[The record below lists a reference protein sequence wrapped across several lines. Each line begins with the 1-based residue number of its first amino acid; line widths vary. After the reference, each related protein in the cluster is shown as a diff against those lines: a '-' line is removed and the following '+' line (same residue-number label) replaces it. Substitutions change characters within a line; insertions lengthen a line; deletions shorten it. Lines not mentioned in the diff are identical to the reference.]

1 MVKFLIDKGFEY
13 RHAVVTQ
20 AASSIRFS
28 FFMIIPEKEK
38 WYRILYKTIS
48 IHLHL
53 EMNTYCFVQL
63 LSTANQPKMK
73 LRSARSFVF
82 DLSPVLMFE
91 ILKYIN
97 PLLHYLV
104 SRHYFHD
111 NVFNIDY
118 DKRLPISL
126 LFHFIMLKSLKILKP
141 CC

>member
-1 MVKFLIDKGFEY
+1 MHLL
-13 RHAVVTQ
+13 
-20 AASSIRFS
+20 
-28 FFMIIPEKEK
+28 
-38 WYRILYKTIS
+38 LYKTIS

-104 SRHYFHD
+104 SRHYLTFKGLYQSSSKEL
-111 NVFNIDY
+111 V
-118 DKRLPISL
+118 
-126 LFHFIMLKSLKILKP
+126 
-141 CC
+141 